1 MNVLGFAG
9 SIQLVPDGT
18 IFLHI
23 LIIIGMVFVLNWI
36 LYKPINNVL
45 NEREGRTRGRSGE
58 AHEIIHRVGE
68 SLQKYENS
76 LRQARAESYRL
87 LEQQQASASDERVR
101 KVGLVRKEVEEQIE
115 QQKREIGLQAEA
127 ARGTLIEEA
136 ARVAATIKS
145 QALHR

>member
-36 LYKPINNVL
+36 LYKPINSVL

-58 AHEIIHRVGE
+58 AHEIIRRVGE

-87 LEQQQASASDERVR
+87 LEQQQAAASDERAQR
-101 KVGLVRKEVEEQIE
+101 VGLVRKEVEEQIQE
-115 QQKREIGLQAEA
+115 QKREIGLQAEA
-127 ARGTLIEEA
+127 ARHTLLEEA
-136 ARVAATIKS
+136 TRVAAIIKS